1 MSFAAK
7 LVNHF
12 ILMLDR
18 RKVKNRRKSVV
29 PFDSMLQVSERG
41 STEAVSQDPMTRSEE
56 LQQNIRLSEV
66 WISIFFKFQLN
77 IFWVILI
84 QFNNIFS
91 LQIHCLAETY
101 CYFSCALLSHCVRGV
116 CIINLHC
123 HSLSQSASW
132 QVNLAVI
139 FSQFFNQFNVKQFLQ
154 K

>member
-66 WISIFFKFQLN
+66 WISIFLS
-77 IFWVILI
+77 
-84 QFNNIFS
+84 FS
-91 LQIHCLAETY
+91 
-101 CYFSCALLSHCVRGV
+101 
-116 CIINLHC
+116 
-123 HSLSQSASW
+123 
-132 QVNLAVI
+132 
-139 FSQFFNQFNVKQFLQ
+139 
-154 K
+154 